1 MAPPKVKKP
10 KNGTPP
16 PIDKLIIPAIGI
28 GLALLAYQ
36 FIKGMTA
43 DLVRV
48 NVHDELELRDVLFG
62 EGDSGRS
69 YAVLC
74 QDEASTAPISSVFSD
89 AFKEGS
95 SRAHFRLLD
104 CQYVLPAS
112 GKSIADRFKLDTS
125 VRPTVFVS
133 GKGVEAPTQIPAKHL
148 KTGAMLVKALKMK
161 LEPHAAK
168 IETTQDLKVKCL
180 NQPICGLLL
189 KGSKKAPAYL
199 KDAMSKLLE
208 EFPKVTFASIDSSVL
223 YVKNLEEYLPELQ
236 GEEPRFVVLEK
247 LSGSLDKDG
256 KRLITSYATLDENT
270 SVSYG
275 TMSNLV
281 ASVVRRTKATEK
293 IPSLPSV
300 KTRTKKLVEEER
312 QKRQRRKEQQT
323 RQKEKASNAGTSSTE
338 NDGTREGRRAERDRR
353 REEHRRKNNVK
364 EKTPE
369 ELAEM
374 ERQRRK
380 RMEDEASKWNVAPDD
395 APDAGMPFEEE
406 DEYEVVYEDEH
417 EDHGEDDE
425 VIDLD

>member
-1 MAPPKVKKP
+1 M
-10 KNGTPP
+10 
-16 PIDKLIIPAIGI
+16 
-28 GLALLAYQ
+28 
-36 FIKGMTA
+36 
-43 DLVRV
+43 
-48 NVHDELELRDVLFG
+48 
-62 EGDSGRS
+62 
-69 YAVLC
+69 C

-104 CQYVLPAS
+104 CQYILPTS
-112 GKSIADRFKLDTS
+112 GKSIAERFKLDTS
-125 VRPTVFVS
+125 IRPTIFVS
-133 GKGVEAPTQIPAKHL
+133 GKGVDAPTQIPAKHL
-148 KTGAMLVKALKMK
+148 KTGAMLLKALKSK
-161 LEPHAAK
+161 LEPHAVK
-168 IETTQDLKVKCL
+168 IESTEDLKVKCL
-180 NQPICGLLL
+180 NQPICALLL
-189 KGSKKAPAYL
+189 KGSKKAPPYL

-236 GEEPRFVVLEK
+236 GDEPRFVVLQK
-247 LSGSLDKDG
+247 LSGSLEKDG
-256 KRLITSYATLDENT
+256 GRLITSYATLDENT

-323 RQKEKASNAGTSSTE
+323 RQKEKASGRESSRSTE
-338 NDGTREGRRAERDRR
+338 NDGTKEGRRAERDRR
-353 REEHRRKNNVK
+353 REEHRRKNNVQ

-380 RMEDEASKWNVAPDD
+380 RMEEEASKWNVAPDD
-395 APDAGMPFEEE
+395 APDAGVPFEEE
-406 DEYEVVYEDEH
+406 DDYDIVYEDEQA
-417 EDHGEDDE
+417 DHGEDDE